1 MKSVTDMTKGN
12 PLKLL
17 LKFALPLIITNLG
30 QQLYMIIDASI
41 VGHGVGVKALA
52 SVGATDWC
60 YWMILWT
67 VQSVTQGFST
77 FVASYFGK
85 KDYYNLNKVIA
96 TSIELC
102 MAIGIVIS
110 FGGPFLARPLL
121 ALLQT
126 PEDIYTGAVLYLS
139 ILLAG
144 TIIVIAYNM
153 SAAILRAFGNGK
165 APLMAMCIAALLN
178 IFLDIIFVLKFHTGI
193 AGAAL
198 ATLLSQL
205 IAFLFCL
212 YEIKKL
218 ECVQIKKEMFTP
230 DPGLMWKL
238 CSFSLPLAFQHL
250 LIGASG
256 MALQS
261 SVNLQGS
268 MFVAGYT
275 AYNKIFG
282 LLESSALSLG
292 FASTTYTA
300 QNWGARNRERLK
312 IGAKNSIFVAVVIA
326 AGLFILLQFSS
337 TLLVGLFIDH
347 ADTNSEIAIRIGK
360 HFLQTMSYFMIILY
374 LLDIFRALTQGME
387 NSVYS
392 MVSGIV
398 ESVVRVISSKYL
410 LLLIGAEI
418 IYFVEPLSWCGAMI
432 VIIWGYFRIW
442 KKAKL

>member
-1 MKSVTDMTKGN
+1 MTTGN
-12 PLKLL
+12 PMKLL
-17 LKFALPLIITNLG
+17 LEFAFPLIITNLG
-30 QQLYMIIDASI
+30 QQLYMIMDASI
-41 VGHGVGVKALA
+41 VGHGVGMKALA

-60 YWMILWT
+60 YWMVLRT

-77 FVASYFGK
+77 FVAGYFGK

-96 TSIELC
+96 ASIELC
-102 MAIGIVIS
+102 AVMGIVIS
-110 FGGPFLARPLL
+110 IGGPFLARPLL
-121 ALLQT
+121 NFLQT
-126 PEDIYTGAVLYLS
+126 PDDICTGAALYLS

-144 TIIVIAYNM
+144 MVIVIAYNM
-153 SAAILRAFGNGK
+153 SAAILRAFGNGN
-165 APLMAMCIAALLN
+165 APLLAMCIAALLN
-178 IFLDIIFVLKFHTGI
+178 IFLDIVFVLKFHMGI

-205 IAFLFCL
+205 AAFLFCL
-212 YEIKKL
+212 HEIQKL
-218 ECVQIKKEMFTP
+218 ECVQVTGKMFTP
-230 DPGLMWKL
+230 DPRLIWKL

-268 MFVAGYT
+268 LFVAGYT

-292 FASTTYTA
+292 FAATTYTA
-300 QNWGARNRERLK
+300 QNWGAGNRERLK
-312 IGAKNSIFVAVVIA
+312 TGAKDSIFAAVAIA
-326 AGLFILLQFSS
+326 AGLFIILQFSS
-337 TLLVGLFIDH
+337 TPLMYLFIDRTETS
-347 ADTNSEIAIRIGK
+347 AVSVIKIGK
-360 HFLQTMSYFMIILY
+360 HFLQTMSYFMIVLY

-392 MVSGIV
+392 MVSGII
-398 ESVVRVISSKYL
+398 ESVVRVISSKYIL
-410 LLLIGAEI
+410 LFVGAEI
-418 IYFVEPLSWCGAMI
+418 IYYVEPLSWCGAML
-432 VIIWGYFRIW
+432 VIIWGYIRIW